1 MANVVRNS
9 ERVHDVSR
17 RTLHALNAPQ
27 PVRITVGGDGLPAT
41 VDDRAV
47 EAVREEWRV
56 EEGWWMDVPIRRR
69 YLELV
74 LAGGRIAMVFE
85 DRRRPGRWFLQR
97 AGG

>member
-1 MANVVRNS
+1 MT
-9 ERVHDVSR
+9 EGR

-27 PVRITVGGDGLPAT
+27 PVRVAVGGDGLPAA
-41 VDDRAV
+41 VGGREV
-47 EAVREEWRV
+47 EAVRVEWRV
-56 EEGWWMDVPIRRR
+56 EEGWWTDVPIRRR

-85 DRRRPGRWFLQR
+85 DRRRPGRWYVQQ

>member
-1 MANVVRNS
+1 M
-9 ERVHDVSR
+9 SR

-85 DRRRPGRWFLQR
+85 DRRRPGCWFLQQ